1 MSYADNNLRRSN
13 VLGRPGLPLDP
24 PPGYRDAL
32 LAAVMLQAEDAGK
45 CFPLTEGPP
54 KDPNHADTLPAG
66 PPANEVYVRVRGH
79 GRYGVI
85 IQ

>member
-32 LAAVMLQAEDAGK
+32 LAAVMLQAENAGK

-54 KDPNHADTLPAG
+54 KDPSQQLPTS
-66 PPANEVYVRVRGH
+66 PPPNEVIIR